1 MSLTSIQIASTPTTI
16 ATVRPTAANSNY
28 IDAQFVNDDPSQT
41 IDVTITKTFHAG
53 LEAPVSDNQFTGI
66 LPGECRVGR
75 VEYPGRGAEFTFKG
89 QASGAGNATLR
100 YWTST

>member
-1 MSLTSIQIASTPTTI
+1 VPLGTIQIASTPTTI
-16 ATVRPTAANSNY
+16 QIVRPTAANNAF
-28 IDAQFVNDDPSQT
+28 IEAQFVNDDPSQT
-41 IDVTITKTFHAG
+41 IDVTLTKTFFAG
-53 LEAPVSDNQFTGI
+53 VEANVSDNQFTGI

-100 YWTST
+100 YWIST